1 MTLVSCEKKKLNNS
15 TVFINNSFYLTDYSN
30 IYQNN
35 QPKSTPSST
44 YRPSTTQTPHTYA
57 PKPQT
62 QSTTY
67 LTQTQAPKQKY
78 NNNQQQDIYS
88 SSDYD
93 EALVAQVCD

>member
-1 MTLVSCEKKKLNNS
+1 MIK
-15 TVFINNSFYLTDYSN
+15 INYIFFTDYSN
-30 IYQNN
+30 IYNN

-44 YRPSTTQTPHTYA
+44 YRPSTTQTPQTYA

-67 LTQTQAPKQKY
+67 LTQTPAPKQKY
-78 NNNQQQDIYS
+78 NQQDIYQ

-93 EALVAQVCD
+93 EALVAQVRD